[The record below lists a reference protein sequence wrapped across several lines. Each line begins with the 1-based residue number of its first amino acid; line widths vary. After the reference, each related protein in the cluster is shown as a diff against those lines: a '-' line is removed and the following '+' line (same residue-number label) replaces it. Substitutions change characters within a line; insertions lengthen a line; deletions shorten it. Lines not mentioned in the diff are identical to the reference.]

1 MQGLEK
7 HQQDSK
13 TFLAFS
19 VGDYHQHLY
28 SHLSFLEL
36 IFHPQTLPQQQFSA
50 NLREMLAQDQQD
62 SVVAPKQE
70 LQEHL
75 MKEVQSL

>member
-1 MQGLEK
+1 MPEK
-7 HQQDSK
+7 RQQDLKIS
-13 TFLAFS
+13 LAFS
-19 VGDYHQHLY
+19 VGYYHQHLY

-36 IFHPQTLPQQQFSA
+36 IFHPQALPQQQFSA
-50 NLREMLAQDQQD
+50 NLREMLVQDQQD